1 MFLCIYVTILH
12 LYIYIYGNMYVY
24 TYTVYIFH
32 WDWYLV
38 FEFYLCLC
46 ICLSSYRT
54 GITRMVFSI
63 LLFQVSWKLP
73 DILQSPNKYSN
84 NYISCCC
91 LVTKSYPTLCNPW
104 TVAHQAPR
112 PWNFPGKNTGVGC
125 HFLLQ
130 EIFPTKTEPSTSC
143 IGRLG
148 SLPLSH
154 QRSP

>member
-1 MFLCIYVTILH
+1 METCMFTH
-12 LYIYIYGNMYVY
+12 TLYISSIGTDILSLNS
-24 TYTVYIFH
+24 TFAC
-32 WDWYLV
+32 V
-38 FEFYLCLC
+38 FVWALIEP
-46 ICLSSYRT
+46 